1 MNLMEIEKKD
11 SISVYDT
18 DVTIICTIVKWAA
31 LLIVVASIQAVKL
44 LEIYVYC
51 SRNPSSGSGLSET
64 GSLDRA
70 KAALERRKKASE
82 EGVAQAR
89 VEETR
94 VNPDNLINE
103 ILRSTNLEP
112 HDESGTSSIT
122 SSWKDGG
129 FVILFNS
136 FDVKKILV

>member
-1 MNLMEIEKKD
+1 
-11 SISVYDT
+11 
-18 DVTIICTIVKWAA
+18 
-31 LLIVVASIQAVKL
+31 VASIQAVQL

-70 KAALERRKKASE
+70 KAALERRKKATD
-82 EGVAQAR
+82 EGVVQAR

-112 HDESGTSSIT
+112 QDESGTSSIT
-122 SSWKDGG
+122 SWKGG
-129 FVILFNS
+129 VRFISCSNDNAKAASML
-136 FDVKKILV
+136 KLCIEEGKWK